1 MQTEKEIKRLTEAH
15 RISDFLIRYDK
26 INKIKFQII
35 MNIKYN
41 KALWFVTILAIVMLI
56 PFLGLTEFNT
66 KGEPR
71 EAVVAYTMLEH
82 GNWILPINNGGDIP
96 YKPPFFH
103 WCIAFFS
110 LFAGHVSEFTSRLP
124 SAVSLILMTIG
135 GFIFFAK
142 RKDTQTSLIAAIL
155 TLTAFEVHR
164 AGINCRVDM
173 VNTAFMVGAMYLLYR
188 WWEKGK
194 HQLPWLAI
202 LCMSG
207 ATLTKGPVGIILPCF
222 VMGVFMLTQRENFWG
237 IVWRMAATAVLSL
250 IIPFCWYYAAYL
262 QGGNEFLELVK
273 EENID
278 RFMGKMAYESHENP
292 AWYNLLTLI
301 TGWLPYTLLLL
312 FSLFIL
318 PWKKFSKSKFVE
330 NAKKATPLQ
339 VFTWLAFLLVLFF
352 YCIPKSKRSVYLLP
366 CYPFMAYLIAEYIV
380 WMMKEK
386 MGAFKVYAG
395 VIASLAIL
403 LIVARIAVSCGLIP
417 DTIFHGRHAAENAAM
432 LHALEKGPQ
441 SIAEGIGYLFFIL
454 CIYGIYATFQSLRR
468 NHTGS
473 IVGHTLVTIIS
484 LFLILDSTLQPTVLN
499 TKADKRW
506 APVIEKK
513 FDTSKLYSYMSI
525 DMLHFFS
532 LNFYLG
538 DKIQQFD
545 KTLPQDG
552 VVMVPEDNLQDFME
566 KFGKGYT
573 FQKVWEIPRAVES
586 RCPVGF
592 YRFVKTS
599 ANLACN

>member
-1 MQTEKEIKRLTEAH
+1 
-15 RISDFLIRYDK
+15 
-26 INKIKFQII
+26 

-41 KALWFVTILAIVMLI
+41 KALWLITILAIVMLI
-56 PFLGLTEFNT
+56 PFLGLSDFNT

-110 LFAGHVSEFTSRLP
+110 LFIGHVNEYTSRLP
-124 SAVSLILMTIG
+124 SAVSLVLMTIG
-135 GFIFFAK
+135 GFVFYAK
-142 RKDTQTSLIAAIL
+142 RKDTQISLIAAIL

-237 IVWRMAATAVLSL
+237 IVWRMALTALLSL

-262 QGGNEFLELVK
+262 QGGDEFLRLVK

-292 AWYNLLTLI
+292 AWYNLLTLVM
-301 TGWLPYTLLLL
+301 GWAPYTLLLL

-318 PWKKFSKSKFVE
+318 PWKKFSKTRFLE

-386 MGAFKVYAG
+386 MGALKVYAG
-395 VIASLAIL
+395 VIASLAIIL
-403 LIVARIAVSCGLIP
+403 VVATLVIRAGGIP
-417 DTIFHGRHAAENAAM
+417 DTIFHGKHAADNIAM
-432 LHALEKGPQ
+432 LHAIGESTH
-441 SIAEGIGYLFFIL
+441 SILFYVCNVFLIIGAYHIFKALKKKETSQMMK
-454 CIYGIYATFQSLRR
+454 Y
-468 NHTGS
+468 
-473 IVGHTLVTIIS
+473 TLVMIIAI
-484 LFLILDSTLQPTVLN
+484 FITLDSTLQPAVLN
-499 TKADKRW
+499 TKADKHL

-513 FDTSKLYSYMSI
+513 FDTSKLYSYMSV

-545 KTLPQDG
+545 KVLPQDG
-552 VVMVPEDNLQDFME
+552 VLMIPEEDMPDFKE
-566 KFGKGYT
+566 KFGKDYT
-573 FQKVWEIPRAVES
+573 FQKVWEVRRLVEWHH
-586 RCPVGF
+586 PVGF

-599 ANLACN
+599 ANIAQKK

>member
-1 MQTEKEIKRLTEAH
+1 
-15 RISDFLIRYDK
+15 
-26 INKIKFQII
+26 

-41 KALWFVTILAIVMLI
+41 KALWLITILAIVMLI
-56 PFLGLTEFNT
+56 PFLGLTDFNT

-110 LFAGHVSEFTSRLP
+110 LFIGHVNEFTSRLP
-124 SAVSLILMTIG
+124 SAVSLVLMTIG
-135 GFIFFAK
+135 GFVFYAK
-142 RKDTQTSLIAAIL
+142 RKNTQISLIAAIL

-237 IVWRMAATAVLSL
+237 IVWRMALTALLSL

-262 QGGNEFLELVK
+262 QGGDEFLRLVK

-318 PWKKFSKSKFVE
+318 PWKKFSKTRFLE

-386 MGAFKVYAG
+386 TGAIKVYAG
-395 VIASLAIL
+395 VIASLAVIL
-403 LIVARIAVSCGLIP
+403 VIATLVIRTGCVP
-417 DTIFHGRHAAENAAM
+417 DTIFHGKHAADNIAM
-432 LHALEKGPQ
+432 LHA
-441 SIAEGIGYLFFIL
+441 IGDSHSFLFNVCQMFLLIGAYHIFKALKKKETSQIL
-454 CIYGIYATFQSLRR
+454 KY
-468 NHTGS
+468 
-473 IVGHTLVTIIS
+473 TLVMIIAI
-484 LFLILDSTLQPTVLN
+484 FITLDSTLQPAVLN
-499 TKADKRW
+499 TKADKHL

-513 FDTSKLYSYMSI
+513 FDTSKLYSYMSV

-545 KTLPQDG
+545 KVLPQDG
-552 VVMVPEDNLQDFME
+552 VLMIPEEDMPAFKE
-566 KFGKGYT
+566 KFGKDYT
-573 FQKVWEIPRAVES
+573 FQKVWEVKRLVEC
-586 RCPVGF
+586 RHPVGF
-592 YRFVKTS
+592 YQFVKTS
-599 ANLACN
+599 ANIALNK

>member
-1 MQTEKEIKRLTEAH
+1 
-15 RISDFLIRYDK
+15 
-26 INKIKFQII
+26 

-41 KALWFVTILAIVMLI
+41 KALWLITILAIVMMI
-56 PFLGLTEFNT
+56 PFLGLTDFNT

-110 LFAGHVSEFTSRLP
+110 LIAGHVNEYTSRLP
-124 SAVSLILMTIG
+124 SAVSLVLMTIG
-135 GFIFFAK
+135 GFVFYAK

-164 AGINCRVDM
+164 AGMNCRVDM
-173 VNTAFMVGAMYLLYR
+173 VNSALMVGAMYLLYR

-222 VMGVFMLTQRENFWG
+222 VMGIFMLTQRENFWG
-237 IVWRMAATAVLSL
+237 IVWRMALTALLSL

-262 QGGNEFLELVK
+262 QGGDEFLRLVK

-292 AWYNLLTLI
+292 AWYNLLTLVM
-301 TGWLPYTLLLL
+301 GWAPYTLLLL

-318 PWKKFSKSKFVE
+318 PWKKFSKTRFLE

-386 MGAFKVYAG
+386 MGAVKVYAG
-395 VIASLAIL
+395 VIASLAVIL
-403 LIVARIAVSCGLIP
+403 VVATLVIRAGCIP
-417 DTIFHGRHAAENAAM
+417 DTIFHGKHAADNIAM
-432 LHALEKGPQ
+432 LHA
-441 SIAEGIGYLFFIL
+441 IGESHSFLFNVCQMFLLIGAYHIFKALKKKETSQIL
-454 CIYGIYATFQSLRR
+454 KY
-468 NHTGS
+468 
-473 IVGHTLVTIIS
+473 TLVMIIAI
-484 LFLILDSTLQPTVLN
+484 FITLDSTLQPAVLN
-499 TKADKRW
+499 TKADKHL

-513 FDTSKLYSYMSI
+513 FDTSKLYSYMSV

-545 KTLPQDG
+545 KVLPQDG
-552 VVMVPEDNLQDFME
+552 VLMIPEGDMPDFKE
-566 KFGKGYT
+566 KFGKDYT
-573 FQKVWEIPRAVES
+573 LQKVWEVKRLVECS
-586 RCPVGF
+586 HPVGF

-599 ANLACN
+599 ANIAQNK

>member
-1 MQTEKEIKRLTEAH
+1 
-15 RISDFLIRYDK
+15 
-26 INKIKFQII
+26 

-41 KALWFVTILAIVMLI
+41 KALWLIIILAIVMMI
-56 PFLGLTEFNT
+56 PFLGLTDFNT

-110 LFAGHVSEFTSRLP
+110 LIAGHVNEYTSRLP

-135 GFIFFAK
+135 GFVFYAK
-142 RKDTQTSLIAAIL
+142 RKDIQTSLIAAIL

-164 AGINCRVDM
+164 AGMNCRVDM
-173 VNTAFMVGAMYLLYR
+173 VNTTFMVGAMYLLYR

-237 IVWRMAATAVLSL
+237 IVWRMALTALLSL

-262 QGGNEFLELVK
+262 QGGDEFLRLVK

-292 AWYNLLTLI
+292 AWYNLLTLVM
-301 TGWLPYTLLLL
+301 GWLPYTLLLL

-318 PWKKFSKSKFVE
+318 PWKKFSKTRFLE

-386 MGAFKVYAG
+386 MGAIKVYAG
-395 VIASLAIL
+395 VIASLAIIL
-403 LIVARIAVSCGLIP
+403 VIATLVIRAGGIP
-417 DTIFHGRHAAENAAM
+417 DTIFHGKHAADNIAM
-432 LHALEKGPQ
+432 LHAIGE
-441 SIAEGIGYLFFIL
+441 STHGILFYVCNVFLI
-454 CIYGIYATFQSLRR
+454 IGAYHTFKALKKKETSQMMKY
-468 NHTGS
+468 
-473 IVGHTLVTIIS
+473 TLVMIS
-484 LFLILDSTLQPTVLN
+484 AIFITLDSTLQPAVLN
-499 TKADKRW
+499 TKADKHL

-513 FDTSKLYSYMSI
+513 FDTSKLYSYMSV

-545 KTLPQDG
+545 KVLPQDG
-552 VVMVPEDNLQDFME
+552 VLMIPEEDMPDFL
-566 KFGKGYT
+566 KKYGKDYT
-573 FQKVWEIPRAVES
+573 FQKVWEVKKTVEWHS
-586 RCPVGF
+586 KVGF
-592 YRFVKTS
+592 YKFVKTS
-599 ANLACN
+599 ANIAQNK

>member
-1 MQTEKEIKRLTEAH
+1 
-15 RISDFLIRYDK
+15 
-26 INKIKFQII
+26 

-41 KALWFVTILAIVMLI
+41 KALWLIIILAIVMMI
-56 PFLGLTEFNT
+56 PFLGLTDFNT

-110 LFAGHVSEFTSRLP
+110 LIAGHVNEYTSRLP
-124 SAVSLILMTIG
+124 SAVSLVLMAIG
-135 GFIFFAK
+135 GFVFYAK
-142 RKDTQTSLIAAIL
+142 RKNAQTSLIAAIL

-164 AGINCRVDM
+164 AGMNCRVDM
-173 VNTAFMVGAMYLLYR
+173 LNTAFMVGAMYLLYR

-237 IVWRMAATAVLSL
+237 IVWRMALTALLSL

-262 QGGNEFLELVK
+262 QGGDEFLRLVK

-292 AWYNLLTLI
+292 AWYNLLTLVM
-301 TGWLPYTLLLL
+301 GWAPYTLLLL

-318 PWKKFSKSKFVE
+318 PWKKFSKTRFLE

-386 MGAFKVYAG
+386 MGALKVYAG
-395 VIASLAIL
+395 VIASLAVIL
-403 LIVARIAVSCGLIP
+403 VIATLVIRTGCIP
-417 DTIFHGRHAAENAAM
+417 DTIFHGKHAADNIAM
-432 LHALEKGPQ
+432 LHA
-441 SIAEGIGYLFFIL
+441 IGESHSFLFNVCQMFLLIGAYHIFKALKKKETSQIL
-454 CIYGIYATFQSLRR
+454 KY
-468 NHTGS
+468 
-473 IVGHTLVTIIS
+473 TLVMIIAI
-484 LFLILDSTLQPTVLN
+484 FITLDSTLQPAVLN
-499 TKADKRW
+499 TKADKHL

-513 FDTSKLYSYMSI
+513 FDTSKLYSYMSV

-545 KTLPQDG
+545 KVLPQDG
-552 VVMVPEDNLQDFME
+552 VLMIPEGDMPDFKE
-566 KFGKGYT
+566 KFGKDYT
-573 FQKVWEIPRAVES
+573 LQKVWEVKRLVEC
-586 RCPVGF
+586 RHPVGF
-592 YRFVKTS
+592 YRFMKTS
-599 ANLACN
+599 ANIAQNR

>member
-1 MQTEKEIKRLTEAH
+1 
-15 RISDFLIRYDK
+15 
-26 INKIKFQII
+26 
-35 MNIKYN
+35 MNINYN
-41 KALWFVTILAIVMLI
+41 KAFWLVTILAIVMLI
-56 PFLGLTEFNT
+56 PFLGLTDFNT

-110 LFAGHVSEFTSRLP
+110 LFIGHVNEFTSRLP
-124 SAVSLILMTIG
+124 SAISLILMTIG

-164 AGINCRVDM
+164 AGVNCRVDM
-173 VNTAFMVGAMYLLYR
+173 VNTVFMVGAMYL
-188 WWEKGK
+188 
-194 HQLPWLAI
+194 LAI

-222 VMGVFMLTQRENFWG
+222 VMGVFMLTQRESLWG
-237 IVWRMAATAVLSL
+237 IIWRLGLTAVLSL
-250 IIPFCWYYAAYL
+250 FIPFCWYYAAYQ
-262 QGGNEFLELVK
+262 QGGDEFLRLVK

-318 PWKKFSKSKFVE
+318 PWKKFSKSRFMASMK
-330 NAKKATPLQ
+330 NATPLQ

-386 MGAFKVYAG
+386 TGALKAYGG
-395 VIASLAIL
+395 VIAVLTIIL
-403 LIVARIAVSCGLIP
+403 NLVFWAVTCGSIP
-417 DTIFHGRHAAENAAM
+417 DSIFHGKHAADNIAM
-432 LHALEKGPQ
+432 LHALETSTEGFGAKGLYWLCFVWTMTGV
-441 SIAEGIGYLFFIL
+441 IYLFKAL
-454 CIYGIYATFQSLRR
+454 KKKDAK
-468 NHTGS
+468 N
-473 IVGHTLVTIIS
+473 IVGYTLWTIIA
-484 LFLILDSTLQPTVLN
+484 LFIMLDSTLQPPVLN
-499 TKADKRW
+499 TKADKQW
-506 APVIEKK
+506 APVIERK
-513 FDTSKLYSYMSI
+513 FDKNKLYSYMSV

-532 LNFYLG
+532 LNFYL
-538 DKIQQFD
+538 DDRIQQFD
-545 KTLPQDG
+545 KVMPQDG
-552 VVMVPEDNLQDFME
+552 VLMIPETDMPGFRE
-566 KFGKGYT
+566 KYDKDYI
-573 FQKVWEIPRAVES
+573 FQKVWEIPKAVES
-586 RCPVGF
+586 KDPVGF
-592 YRFVKTS
+592 YRFVKTT
-599 ANLACN
+599 ANVALN

>member
-1 MQTEKEIKRLTEAH
+1 
-15 RISDFLIRYDK
+15 
-26 INKIKFQII
+26 

-41 KALWFVTILAIVMLI
+41 KALWLIIILAIVMMI
-56 PFLGLTEFNT
+56 PFLGLSDFNT

-110 LFAGHVSEFTSRLP
+110 LIAGHVNEYTSRLP

-135 GFIFFAK
+135 GFVFYAK

-164 AGINCRVDM
+164 AGMNCRVDM
-173 VNTAFMVGAMYLLYR
+173 VNSALMVGAMYLLYR

-222 VMGVFMLTQRENFWG
+222 VMSVFMLTQRENFWG
-237 IVWRMAATAVLSL
+237 IVWRMALTALLSL

-262 QGGNEFLELVK
+262 QGGDEFLRLVK

-292 AWYNLLTLI
+292 AWYNLLTLVM
-301 TGWLPYTLLLL
+301 GWAPYTLLLL

-318 PWKKFSKSKFVE
+318 PWKKFSKTRFLE

-386 MGAFKVYAG
+386 VGAIKVYAG
-395 VIASLAIL
+395 VIASLAVIL
-403 LIVARIAVSCGLIP
+403 VIATLVIRAGCIP
-417 DTIFHGRHAAENAAM
+417 DTIFHGKHAADNIAM
-432 LHALEKGPQ
+432 LHA
-441 SIAEGIGYLFFIL
+441 IGESHSFLFNVCQMFLLIGAYHIFKAL
-454 CIYGIYATFQSLRR
+454 KKKETSQMMRY
-468 NHTGS
+468 
-473 IVGHTLVTIIS
+473 TLVMIIA
-484 LFLILDSTLQPTVLN
+484 LFITLDSTLQPAVLN
-499 TKADKRW
+499 TKADKHL

-513 FDTSKLYSYMSI
+513 FDTGKLYSYMSVE
-525 DMLHFFS
+525 MMHFFS

-545 KTLPQDG
+545 KVLPQDG
-552 VVMVPEDNLQDFME
+552 VLMIPEGDMPDFKE
-566 KFGKGYT
+566 KFGKDYT
-573 FQKVWEIPRAVES
+573 LQKVWEVRKTVEWHNK
-586 RCPVGF
+586 VGF

-599 ANLACN
+599 ANIALNK

>member
-1 MQTEKEIKRLTEAH
+1 
-15 RISDFLIRYDK
+15 
-26 INKIKFQII
+26 

-41 KALWFVTILAIVMLI
+41 KALWIVTILAIVMLI

-142 RKDTQTSLIAAIL
+142 RKDTQTSLITAIL

-395 VIASLAIL
+395 VIASLVIL

-468 NHTGS
+468 NHIGS
-473 IVGHTLVTIIS
+473 IVGHTLITIIS

-566 KFGKGYT
+566 KFSKGYT

>member
-1 MQTEKEIKRLTEAH
+1 
-15 RISDFLIRYDK
+15 
-26 INKIKFQII
+26 

-41 KALWFVTILAIVMLI
+41 KALWLIIILAIVMMI
-56 PFLGLTEFNT
+56 PFLGLSDFNT

-110 LFAGHVSEFTSRLP
+110 LIAGHVNEYTSRLP
-124 SAVSLILMTIG
+124 SAVSLVLMTIG
-135 GFIFFAK
+135 GFVFYAK

-164 AGINCRVDM
+164 AGMNCRVDM
-173 VNTAFMVGAMYLLYR
+173 VNSAFMVGAMYLLYR

-237 IVWRMAATAVLSL
+237 IVWRMALTALLSL
-250 IIPFCWYYAAYL
+250 ILPFCWYYAAYL
-262 QGGNEFLELVK
+262 QGGDEFLRLVK

-292 AWYNLLTLI
+292 AWYNLLTLVM
-301 TGWLPYTLLLL
+301 GWAPYTLLLL

-318 PWKKFSKSKFVE
+318 PWKKFSKTRFLE
-330 NAKKATPLQ
+330 NEKKATPLQ

-386 MGAFKVYAG
+386 MGAIKVYAG
-395 VIASLAIL
+395 VIASLAIIL
-403 LIVARIAVSCGLIP
+403 VIATLVIRAGGIP
-417 DTIFHGRHAAENAAM
+417 DTIFHGKHAADNIAM
-432 LHALEKGPQ
+432 LHAIGE
-441 SIAEGIGYLFFIL
+441 STHGILFYVCNVFLIIGAYHIFKAL
-454 CIYGIYATFQSLRR
+454 KKKETSQMMRY
-468 NHTGS
+468 
-473 IVGHTLVTIIS
+473 TLVMIIAI
-484 LFLILDSTLQPTVLN
+484 FITLDSTLQPTVLN
-499 TKADKRW
+499 TKADKHL

-513 FDTSKLYSYMSI
+513 FDTSKLYSYMSVE
-525 DMLHFFS
+525 MMHFFS

-545 KTLPQDG
+545 KVLPQDG
-552 VVMVPEDNLQDFME
+552 VLMIPESDVPDFKE
-566 KFGKGYT
+566 KFGRDYT
-573 FQKVWEIPRAVES
+573 FQKVWEVKRLVEWHH
-586 RCPVGF
+586 PVGF

-599 ANLACN
+599 ANIAQNK